1 MRLEQAIKFCTAL
14 GDQKPKSWKRAM
26 RVTEGKLQAMTSN
39 FESSATYKILGM
51 VAVAASVISFVVW
64 MLA

>member
-1 MRLEQAIKFCTAL
+1 MEQAIKFCTAL
-14 GDQKPKSWKRAM
+14 GDQKPKSWKRAV
-26 RVTEGKLQAMTSN
+26 RVTEGKLQAMTSD